1 MNLMKQL
8 TDRVAVITGAGSGIG
23 RATALALAKEGCEL
37 ALSDVNESGLLETVA
52 LIGGDSTKVTTYL
65 VDAASP
71 TEMKKF
77 ADAVASAHGHVHIV
91 INNAGVALAGNIEE
105 NSLEDLEWMVGI
117 NFWGVVYG
125 CKFFLPY
132 IRKEEEGHIINIS
145 SLAGLMAI
153 PSLGGYS
160 ATKAAV
166 RSWTE
171 TLSNELRD
179 TPIKVSSIHPGGIAT
194 SIVDQARV
202 AESLNQEEMATNF
215 SQRGVSPDRVAQKIV
230 SVLKSGKLRGLIC
243 TETYVLAALLR
254 VMPRTTHRLLGWGW
268 QRAQSQVT
276 RR

>member
-1 MNLMKQL
+1 MKQL

-37 ALSDVNESGLLETVA
+37 ALSDVNESGLLQTVA

-77 ADAVASAHGHVHIV
+77 ADAVASAHGHIHIV

-145 SLAGLMAI
+145 SLAGLMGI